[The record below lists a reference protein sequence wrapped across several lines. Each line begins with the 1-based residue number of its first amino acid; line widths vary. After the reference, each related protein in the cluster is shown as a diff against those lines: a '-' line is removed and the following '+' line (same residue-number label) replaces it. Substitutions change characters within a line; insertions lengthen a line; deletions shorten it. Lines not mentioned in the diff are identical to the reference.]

1 MDVIMFTVKNVKSFQ
16 GRQGIGYICDLY
28 RNNEKVAT
36 AEDYADGGYPYGITR
51 YAAELREYGKTI
63 GLAYSEEIILNCIVD
78 SVENN
83 VSIETMVAEYK
94 KFLG

>member
-1 MDVIMFTVKNVKSFQ
+1 MFTVKNVRSFQ

-36 AEDYADGGYPYGITR
+36 VEDYADGGYPYGITN
-51 YAAELREYGKTI
+51 YASELREYGKTI
-63 GLAYSEEIILNCIVD
+63 GLPYSEELIINCIVD
-78 SVENN
+78 SVENH

-94 KFLG
+94 KFLGELI